1 MTFTDPDGDRWPI
14 TGLWCSICGMPLNP
28 VLANTGTHPTCESL
42 LIEYTQLGLTYNP
55 KDNT

>member
-1 MTFTDPDGDRWPI
+1 
-14 TGLWCSICGMPLNP
+14 MPLNP